1 MGVGDDIAP
10 RFTQKPVLKQED
22 GGKRLV
28 FQCTLEAS
36 PKPSIQWFQGT
47 TPVPESDRI
56 RMRVESA
63 GGSKYNIMMDIIG
76 VTQADAGAYKVV
88 AKNKLGEVSA
98 SINLN
103 FGAKQGQKQQDG
115 IAPNFIQKP
124 VTKQAD
130 NGRKLL
136 FECQLTADP
145 APEITWF
152 RDDTLI
158 KAGDRIKITTSP
170 QDQKKYFIVLE
181 IDGVNAK
188 DAGNYRVTAKNALGE
203 SNATIRLNFD
213 SEEKK
218 AQGQKPIFTQ
228 KPVIKQAGDKIVFEC
243 KLSADPKPTIVW
255 YQGTKIIKDGGRHKT
270 TVSANKND
278 YTVCLEI
285 ANPAKEDGGEYK
297 AVAKNTLGESTA
309 TITLNFEVTKTKSI
323 CVMMEGKKAAAPE
336 GKAPHFLQKPSI
348 KQEKAMLVMTCNLE
362 AKPIP
367 KIRWFRET
375 QEISDGGRYSVTLT
389 PVTGVSDSYTAML
402 QIKDPQT
409 EDGGSYK
416 CTAANDLG
424 ESNANITLNFQGGA
438 KPKPAGTA
446 PTFTDKPVVNQEN
459 KNLSIECNCTANP
472 KPIVTWFKDGRII
485 TQNFRYKMRTT
496 NKGDEHQLFL
506 DVMSFTAKDSGQ
518 YKVTAKNDH
527 GEGNATVT
535 VNLEGLKK
543 RPKEAPPM
551 MKGPPSIKLEDG
563 GKRLVMEIKV
573 ASASKPTA
581 MWYFGNKPIKSGGR
595 YFLDMA
601 HENDCYFSVM
611 EITNPSDLDSG
622 DYKCV
627 LKNPGGEATATA
639 KVNFK
644 ALQPKTQVEGPK
656 FSQKLS
662 PKNVIDGDAVD
673 LIAKVTGTEPIT
685 VTWIKD
691 NKPLA
696 ASDVY
701 KISYDK
707 GTCRLYF
714 PEVYPE
720 DAGNY
725 QVEVKN
731 TAGSAMC
738 MASLSVKDNP
748 QQDQKDKKDKK
759 EEDPKAKQPEAKPA
773 PQIKEPEQQESKVQ
787 PPAIIE
793 PGDNKAKKAEE
804 IDGGPNTDDG
814 YEADDDRPNI
824 PLIMMEDYEQT
835 SAAKQDDGYEP
846 EGPKK
851 IQKPIKVDGP
861 THTFANK
868 LENQVI
874 VEGDPIQV
882 DLEINVQDGAASP
895 VVRFM
900 KGKREMKNDSR
911 TNIVQ
916 GKASAKFVMQKS
928 RFADEAKYTA
938 QLMQDGVKVDEI
950 TWSVFVKDPKDS
962 SLDFRNLLKHR
973 QKKKKDSSEEDPD
986 WGNLKPDGNFDKKRR
1001 PSQIEMM
1008 KANLKKIEKTGSDSE
1023 DEKPG
1028 SQTSSRRGSLL
1039 IDKVERT
1046 AFESVSMAQKRASVE
1061 SLTIEQATSTM
1072 KMTKRASVE
1081 TVEVEQS
1088 KLKIGKGK
1096 IPAAEAEEETV
1107 TLKKVPKQEATS
1119 KKTSVGA
1126 EEDSGPSGP
1135 FLKPKRSLIPGDA
1148 ESQTGPFVKLKK
1160 SSISKLELEEKTS
1173 GDKGQKT
1180 DKKKKES
1187 TTEQA
1192 QQMFG
1197 VTLKGRKGKDQDEGI
1212 VDFGVHL
1219 KSFGK
1224 HKEPDKFLEDLE
1236 DIKTMEGEKMVHFT
1250 CGFCKPNAMV
1260 KWFKNK
1266 LEIFNGHKYHFENE
1280 DQEYILDIQNVKL
1293 EDAGKY
1299 TLECNGIK
1307 SSAWL
1312 YVEAKEPEY
1321 DFTQKLPAKYE
1332 ITRMKDG
1339 VLECFVSDPRAKVK
1353 WFKNGEPIEYTPGKL
1368 EIQRRENRCMLKI
1381 INANSDDEADYTC
1394 TCGDAST
1401 FCKLAVTE
1409 PEWDFMKKLDDIEA
1423 MERDKCYFECD
1434 VSDPEAEV
1442 KWYKGKSDKEL
1453 PSGGKY
1459 EIIKDGMKRRLVIKN
1474 CSMKDGGKYTCKV
1487 LTKETTGE
1495 LFIEPD
1501 IKFFKKLEDKKEK
1514 EKGTLILECK
1524 ASNPHNQ
1531 PVQWLLNGKP
1541 VDKDDSRVEITKK
1554 GEQNKMVIKNLKQE
1568 DSGQYTCQV
1577 GERPCR
1583 CNVTVDELPKPPKVD
1598 PAFIPEEIV
1607 VKRGETIAMAIP
1619 FVGTPK
1625 PFASWKKDG
1634 TGLSEAD
1641 TDIETA
1647 DKVAKLNIPN
1657 AQRTDTG
1664 GYELTL
1670 TNEVGTEVIPIN
1682 VRVLDVPGRPQGP
1695 LDVVDVY
1702 CDRCALLWDHPKEDG
1717 GCPIKHY
1724 IVEMKDADKDAWEQV
1739 CTTEDLEIDV
1749 SDLKPGHRYQFRV
1762 KAVNEQGVSEP
1773 LTADGEI
1780 IAKDPWDPSDPPGEP
1795 SILDYDKDY
1804 VELAWA
1810 PPKNDGGAPIEKYVI
1825 EKREKGKDKWDKG
1838 VEVPGSDCQG
1848 TVEGLVEG
1856 KDYEF
1861 RIMAKNKGGLSEPS
1875 VVSPPVTTK
1884 ARRVKPRIMDKDK
1897 LMQVRVKA
1905 PKEFAIALE
1914 YVGEPVP
1921 EVKWTRKLLADLK
1934 KKDDK
1939 TETVESGGDVVV
1951 NNSVPKKSNIT
1962 YKQTVRKDTGM
1973 YTCTVGNK
1981 HGSDSVTVEVV
1992 VLSPPTRPEGPL
2004 AVKDVTKDSVTLE
2017 WKAPKDNG
2025 GNDVKGYKV
2034 EKYDTKKGR
2043 WEPVKDLVKGTSLTV
2058 PKLQE
2063 GHDYKFRV
2071 VAVSDN
2077 GESEPLETEE
2087 PVTAKNPF
2095 DEPFPPGQPQVA
2107 DQNRDHITIKWE
2119 PPESDGGNPIQGYN
2133 VERKE
2138 PKSNRWVKVNR
2149 DPVKDLEFEDA
2160 KVVDGKEYEYRV
2172 MAVNE
2177 AGTSE
2182 PSVASKPICA
2192 KPTKEAPKVNLDAL
2206 YGAKEIRVR
2215 AGEPLNIK
2223 LGISGAPTPTVT
2235 WQKDGRPLT
2244 PRAGTSNN
2252 EDSAKLNVPKAER
2265 GDTGKYTVTV
2275 SNESGT
2281 HSADI
2286 PVVVL
2291 DAPGAPE
2298 GPLDV
2303 SDVFAESCLLS
2314 WKKPEDNGGAD
2325 VTDYIVEKCE
2335 EGSTTWEKVPGIVK
2349 GTSHPIKGL
2358 KEGKKYKFRVKAE
2371 NMYGVSEPLETTKP
2385 TLAKNPYDT
2394 PDAPRDVQ
2402 IPKYDRRSADLTWK
2416 APDNDGG
2423 NPIKG
2428 YMVEKKPRGGEWIQV
2443 NNFPVKDTSYSVMN
2457 LQEGQELEFRV
2468 MAINDGGLGK
2478 PSKATPSHLVRDQVF
2493 AAGAPSAP
2501 NVDKITKNSVDLSWK
2516 KPSNDGGGKITGY
2529 IVEKKKAGEDWK
2541 ECAEVAGT
2549 SCTVPNLNEGDEV
2562 QFRVTPVNAFGPGE
2576 ASHPTSV
2583 IKVENQPEKP
2593 SMDMSGVKDVNVKAG
2608 QTITIKIPFTGFPKP
2623 TAAWVNGDTDI
2634 EDDSRTDLKVKD
2646 DHVLLTTTNAKRSDA
2661 GRYKV
2666 TLKNASGTESASL
2679 GVKVLDKPAA
2689 PTGPLT
2695 ASNIN
2700 GDELTLKWNPPKDDG
2715 GEPINN
2721 YVVEKRVDGTDRWMK
2736 VSSFLTTPRCV
2747 VRNLDPGTKYEF
2759 RVMAENN
2766 MGVSD
2771 ALVTDEA
2778 ILAKLPFDTP
2788 SAPGTPKCTGTTEDS
2803 ISLSWTPPRRDG
2815 GNPIRGYVVEK
2826 REKGD
2831 DKWTKATYGE
2841 VLDNECTCK
2850 GLQDGK
2856 EYEFRVAAVNEAG
2869 PGDFAMTS
2877 DAIMARAPP
2886 VAPKISPDYVPRDVI
2901 AKAGEEF
2908 KIVIPYIGNPTPKTT
2923 WSLSG
2928 ASVLEDSR
2936 IKFIN
2941 DPLEVKLVNK
2951 SAKKSDAGKYNIML
2965 QNEKGFDSL
2974 YVNVIVVDSPGKPE
2988 GPLEV
2993 NDITPDSCKL
3003 TWYPPRDD
3011 GGSPITNYRIE
3022 KMDKKY
3028 GNWDSVTKYARGTS
3042 FEVMDLVEG
3051 HEYCFR
3057 VMAENEHGVSEP
3069 LETAT
3074 SVIAQHPY
3082 TAPDSPGKPT
3092 VEDVDEDSVTLS
3104 WTKPKSDGGKK
3115 ILGYVVEYL
3124 DPYSGRWKAANDLPC
3139 SDTNFTV
3146 PGLKRDKEY
3155 EFRVRAKNVAGL
3167 GEPSAVI
3174 GPVIPKPKYG
3184 KSGAPGTPV
3193 PSAIGRTYIDL
3204 KWEPPKN
3211 DGGSKVTGYVIEKKP
3226 KNSDTWTKAN
3236 NFNVR
3241 EPYFTINDLPEGE
3254 EFEFRVA
3261 AITAAGVGEYSLN
3274 TAPIKIKE
3282 PIVGSA
3288 AEFTKKL
3295 YNEKAPLG
3303 GEVTFSVQTH
3313 GKPLPEVSWYK
3324 NGVPIGNTSRTKLT
3338 QNDDNF
3344 LFTLSDVG
3352 ESDAGEIRCEISNN
3366 LGRESCS
3373 CQLAVMSPPRMEK
3386 SLPDKQVEL
3395 GDQFKIKVPFSG
3407 TGPFEVSV
3415 LKDGRELKEGG
3426 RVKITEFDDYVVLV
3440 LKESVEDDTGGY
3452 QVKVSNPSGAAST
3465 SFKLGVVSPPGSP
3478 SGPLAVSEITK
3489 STCSLSWKPPRE
3501 LGGGKLSHYVV
3512 ERQEIGKPY
3521 WVTVSSRCKDTK
3533 QDVQGLVENHQYLFR
3548 VSAVNEF
3555 GQSEPLKAE
3564 NPIVAKMPFDAPGS
3578 PGVPEVTQVGGDF
3591 ASLTWAKPHSD
3602 GGGRILGYWI
3612 DKKEHRTDNWSRVNN
3627 QICTPN
3633 IFNVSNLIE
3642 DKQYEFRVYAENEAG
3657 MSKPS
3662 MASTS
3667 VKIKDP
3673 DAAIL
3678 PEFVTGLR
3686 KSQCVA
3692 GKTARFEVEITGTP
3706 KPDVTWFKGSREL
3719 FDDNK
3724 YEITN
3729 DGNHYSMAIR
3739 DVFGE
3744 DQDEYSVRAVNKG
3757 GSRSSRADL
3766 EIRSPP
3772 KVNVPARF
3780 KDVSTFEKG
3789 EPVVL
3794 KIPFTGNPKPSVRWV
3809 RDGQDVRGKDYS
3821 EEVGERHAVLTIN
3834 HATKEHDGPFRI
3846 VLENDLGTDEAVIK
3860 IQINDR
3866 PDPPRFPVAENIRE
3880 DSVVLSWKPPMND
3893 GGSFITGYVIEKCE
3907 PPSQHWVRI
3916 ASTRMAFHNVTSL
3929 QSNKEYQF
3937 RVAAENL
3944 YGLSEPCEP
3953 TATIKTDDAESKKK
3967 KHMEDEFGRKIRGKG
3982 PKISDYDK
3990 FYEDLWKK
3998 YVPQPVTVKQ
4008 DNIYDYYD
4016 ILEELGSGAFGVV
4029 HRCVEKKTGRVFVA
4043 KFINTPYPLDKATVR
4058 NEINVMN
4065 QTHHPKLLTLHDAF
4079 EDKYEM
4085 ILVLEFLAG
4094 GELFDRIA
4102 ADDYKMNEAEV
4113 INYIRQVCDGLRH
4126 MHENSIVHLDI
4137 KPENVMCETKKST
4150 GVKIIDFGLA
4160 TKLNPDEKVK
4170 VTTATAEFAA
4180 PEIVDREHVGFYT
4193 DMWAVGVLAYVL
4205 LSGLSPFAGEDDLE
4219 TLQNVSMCD
4228 WEFAEEAFSSISPE
4242 AKDFIRK
4249 LLVKQPTRRMT
4260 VHECLDHAWLKGD
4273 LSDRQ
4278 TRIPSSRYDKIRA
4291 RIAQRYADW
4300 PAPMPAIGRI
4310 ANYSSLRKHR
4320 PKEYN
4325 IYDAYF
4331 DRKEAIPKFIRRP
4344 RNVVVGENQSAR
4356 IDCKVIAASP
4366 PIITWH
4372 FNDNQL
4378 TQSIKYMQKYMG
4390 KEYQLKV
4397 SRCKA
4402 EDKGEYIVIAQNSFG
4417 RREEKATI
4425 SVESLTPLTPMTPS
4439 RSTTP
4444 MRRMSRAMSEPP
4456 EPPKDEPPKF
4466 SFDLRPRLIQSGSDF
4481 KLICCVQA
4489 QPAPKVTWY
4498 KNGVALVKDRH
4509 YSIFYS
4515 TGVASLEV
4523 LSARVDDSGRYTCE
4537 AINELGKVE
4546 TSSKITV
4553 EDRACH
4559 EDITKGSALTS
4570 STSRMVRRTTGGHGT
4585 DESSS
4590 YRSET
4595 SSSTTTSNSRS
4606 SRRVIEEVSEDSSSY
4621 SSKRSERMKSKEE
4634 TPSFEKNLEAK
4645 TLNEGDRLKFSCSIK
4660 GKPEPE
4666 VEWFLNGKKLISDS
4680 LVSIKNIAGICT
4692 LTIASVTEDDEGT
4705 YLCKVTNRAGEAS
4718 SKATL
4723 KVNAK
4728 TKKENCVIVDP
4739 PRFLSHPLGLCLVDG
4754 DATTLEC
4761 RLSGSPDVT
4770 WYRGKE
4776 KIVDSED
4783 FRYERAGDVYK
4794 LVIVEVFPEDSD
4806 IYRIEARNSA
4816 GTASSSFSIRVDVP
4830 EETPVGPVFQSF
4842 PHSQSV
4848 DEGKSVQFS
4857 CPIKD
4862 AETVLWSKDGRTLD
4876 DTGRFK
4882 ISQSGSSFS
4891 FEIPAA
4897 LVTDSGV
4904 YCVEAKSG
4912 KGTCKGVFTLTV
4924 A

>member
-103 FGAKQGQKQQDG
+103 FGATPGQKQQDG

-145 APEITWF
+145 TPEITWF

-158 KAGDRIKITTSP
+158 KAGGRIKITTTP

-213 SEEKK
+213 SDEKK
-218 AQGQKPIFTQ
+218 AQGQKPMFTQ

-243 KLSADPKPTIVW
+243 KLTADPKPTIVW
-255 YQGTKIIKDGGRHKT
+255 YQGTKVLKDGGRHKT
-270 TVSANKND
+270 TVNAIKND

-297 AVAKNTLGESTA
+297 AVAKNNLGESTA

-323 CVMMEGKKAAAPE
+323 SVMMGGKKAAAPE

-348 KQEKAMLVMTCNLE
+348 KQEKTMLVMTCNLE
-362 AKPIP
+362 AKPTP

-375 QEISDGGRYSVTLT
+375 QEISDGGRYSITLT
-389 PVTGVSDSYTAML
+389 PTAGAQDSYTAKL

-438 KPKPAGTA
+438 KPKPAGTP
-446 PTFTDKPVVNQEN
+446 PTFSDKPVVNQEN
-459 KNLSIECNCTANP
+459 KNLVIECKCTANP
-472 KPIVTWFKDGRII
+472 KPVVTWFKDNRII
-485 TQNFRYKMRTT
+485 TPNFRYKMRAE

-535 VNLEGLKK
+535 VNLEGT
-543 RPKEAPPM
+543 KEAPPM
-551 MKGPPSIKLEDG
+551 LKGPPSIKLEDG
-563 GKRLVMEIKV
+563 GKRLVMELKV

-601 HENDCYFSVM
+601 HEDDCYFAVM
-611 EITNPSDLDSG
+611 EITTPSDLDSG

-639 KVNFK
+639 KVNFR
-644 ALQPKTQVEGPK
+644 ALQPKTQGEGPK

-662 PKNVIDGDAVD
+662 PKTALDGDAVD
-673 LIAKVTGTEPIT
+673 LIAKVTGTEPMT
-685 VTWIKD
+685 VTWFKD
-691 NKPLA
+691 QKPIS
-696 ASDVY
+696 ASDVH

-714 PEVYPE
+714 PEIYPE

-731 TAGSAMC
+731 AAGSAMC

-748 QQDQKDKKDKK
+748 QQDQKGKKDKDK
-759 EEDPKAKQPEAKPA
+759 KQEDPKAKQPEAKPS
-773 PQIKEPEQQESKVQ
+773 PQIKEPEPESK

-793 PGDNKAKKAEE
+793 PADNKAKKSEE
-804 IDGGPNTDDG
+804 NDDGPNNEDG

-824 PLIMMEDYEQT
+824 PVIMMEDYEQT
-835 SAAKQDDGYEP
+835 SAPPKDDGYEQ

-851 IQKPIKVDGP
+851 VPKPGKVEGP

-868 LENQVI
+868 VENQVI
-874 VEGDPIQV
+874 VEGDPIKV
-882 DLEINVQDGAASP
+882 DVQINVQDGAASP

-900 KGKREMKNDSR
+900 KGKRELKNDSR

-916 GKASAKFVMQKS
+916 DKASAKLVMQKS

-938 QLMQDGVKVDEI
+938 QLMQDGVTVDEM

-973 QKKKKDSSEEDPD
+973 QSKKKDSTEEDPD
-986 WGNLKPDGNFDKKRR
+986 WGNLKPVDKKRR

-1023 DEKPG
+1023 DEKKD
-1028 SQTSSRRGSLL
+1028 SSRRQSMDNLDIPL
-1039 IDKVERT
+1039 PVMKPSVDKLEAMEQQRRT
-1046 AFESVSMAQKRASVE
+1046 SMQQRRASLV
-1061 SLTIEQATSTM
+1061 
-1072 KMTKRASVE
+1072 
-1081 TVEVEQS
+1081 
-1088 KLKIGKGK
+1088 
-1096 IPAAEAEEETV
+1096 
-1107 TLKKVPKQEATS
+1107 
-1119 KKTSVGA
+1119 
-1126 EEDSGPSGP
+1126 D
-1135 FLKPKRSLIPGDA
+1135 LIPDW
-1148 ESQTGPFVKLKK
+1148 P
-1160 SSISKLELEEKTS
+1160 
-1173 GDKGQKT
+1173 
-1180 DKKKKES
+1180 
-1187 TTEQA
+1187 
-1192 QQMFG
+1192 
-1197 VTLKGRKGKDQDEGI
+1197 TLQHREAKRE
-1212 VDFGVHL
+1212 
-1219 KSFGK
+1219 
-1224 HKEPDKFLEDLE
+1224 EPDKFLEELE
-1236 DIKTMEGEKMVHFT
+1236 DIKTIEGEKSVHFS
-1250 CGFCKPNAMV
+1250 CGFCKPNAQV

-1280 DQEYILDIQNVKL
+1280 GQEYILDIQSVKL

-1307 SSAWL
+1307 TSAWL

-1321 DFTQKLPAKYE
+1321 DFTQKLPPKYE

-1339 VLECFVSDPRAKVK
+1339 ILECFVSDPRAKVK
-1353 WFKNGEPIEYTPGKL
+1353 WFKNGQPIEYTPGKM

-1381 INANSDDEADYTC
+1381 INANSDDEAEYTC
-1394 TCGDAST
+1394 TCGSAST
-1401 FCKLAVTE
+1401 SCKLAVTE
-1409 PEWDFMKKLDDIEA
+1409 PEWEFMKKLDDIEA
-1423 MERDKCYFECD
+1423 MEREKCYFECD

-1487 LTKETTGE
+1487 LNKETTGE

-1514 EKGTLILECK
+1514 EKGTLVLECK

-1541 VDKDDSRVEITKK
+1541 IDKDDPRVEITKK

-1583 CNVTVDELPKPPKVD
+1583 CNVTVEELPKPPKVD

-1607 VKRGETIAMAIP
+1607 VKKGETIAMAIP
-1619 FVGTPK
+1619 FIGTPK

-1641 TDIETA
+1641 TDIETD

-1657 AQRTDTG
+1657 AQRGDTG
-1664 GYELTL
+1664 EYELTL

-1702 CDRCALLWDHPKEDG
+1702 SDRCALLWDHPKEDG

-1724 IVEMKDADKDAWEQV
+1724 IVEMKDAEKDSWEEV

-1749 SDLKPGHRYQFRV
+1749 ADLKPGHRYQFRV

-1795 SILDYDKDY
+1795 SIVDYDKDY
-1804 VELAWA
+1804 AELAWA

-1825 EKREKGKDKWDKG
+1825 EKKERGKDNWEKG
-1838 VEVPGSDCQG
+1838 VEIPGSECQG

-1856 KDYEF
+1856 KEYEF
-1861 RIMAKNKGGLSEPS
+1861 RVMAKNKAGLSKPS

-1884 ARRVKPRIMDKDK
+1884 ARRVKPRIVNKDK
-1897 LMQVRVKA
+1897 LSTVRVKA
-1905 PKEFAIALE
+1905 PKDFDMTVD
-1914 YVGEPVP
+1914 YVGEPAPNVT
-1921 EVKWTRKLLADLK
+1921 WTRQLL
-1934 KKDDK
+1934 DDK
-1939 TETVESGGDVVV
+1939 VETVEAGGDVVV
-1951 NNSVPKKSNIT
+1951 NNDTPKKSTIN
-1962 YKQTVRKDTGM
+1962 YKKTVRKDTGM
-1973 YTCTVGNK
+1973 YTCTVANK

-1992 VLSPPTRPEGPL
+1992 VLAPPSRPEGPL
-2004 AVKDVTKDSVTLE
+2004 VVKDVTKDSATLE

-2034 EKYDTKKGR
+2034 EKYDAKKGR
-2043 WEPVKDLVKGTSLTV
+2043 WEPVKDLVKGTSITV

-2071 VAVSDN
+2071 MAVSDN

-2119 PPESDGGNPIQGYN
+2119 PPESDGGNPIKGYN

-2149 DPVKDLEFEDA
+2149 DLINDLEFEDS

-2177 AGTSE
+2177 AGSSE

-2206 YGAKEIRVR
+2206 FGAKEIRVR

-2223 LGISGAPTPTVT
+2223 MGISGAPTPTVT
-2235 WQKDGRPLT
+2235 WQKDGRPLS
-2244 PRAGTSNN
+2244 PRAATSNT
-2252 EDSAKLNVPKAER
+2252 EDAAKLNVPKAER

-2303 SDVFAESCLLS
+2303 SDVFADSCVLS
-2314 WKKPEDNGGAD
+2314 WKKPEDNGGAE

-2349 GTSHPIKGL
+2349 GTSHPVKGL

-2371 NMYGVSEPLETTKP
+2371 NMYGVGEPLETTKP
-2385 TLAKNPYDT
+2385 VLAKNPYDT
-2394 PDAPRDVQ
+2394 PDAPKDVQ

-2416 APDNDGG
+2416 APENDGG

-2428 YMVEKKPRGGEWIQV
+2428 YIVEKKPKGGEWIQV
-2443 NNFPVKDTSYSVMN
+2443 NNFPVKDTQFSVMN
-2457 LQEGQELEFRV
+2457 LQEGQEVEFRV
-2468 MAINDGGLGK
+2468 MAVNDGGAGK
-2478 PSKATPSHLVRDQVF
+2478 PSKATPPHLVRDQVF
-2493 AAGAPSAP
+2493 AAGAPNAP

-2516 KPSNDGGGKITGY
+2516 KPSNDGGGRITGY
-2529 IVEKKKAGEDWK
+2529 IVEKKKPGEDWK

-2549 SCTVPNLNEGDEV
+2549 SCSIPNLTEGDEL
-2562 QFRVTPVNAFGPGE
+2562 QFRVIPVNAFGPGE
-2576 ASHPTSV
+2576 ASKPTSV
-2583 IKVENQPEKP
+2583 VKVENQPEKP
-2593 SMDMSGVKDVNVKAG
+2593 AFDMSGVKDVCVKAG
-2608 QTITIKIPFTGFPKP
+2608 QTITIKIPYTGFPKP
-2623 TAAWVNGDTDI
+2623 TASWVNGDTDI
-2634 EDDSRTDLKVKD
+2634 EEDSRTDLKVKD
-2646 DHVLLTTTNAKRSDA
+2646 DHVLLTTTNAKRSDT

-2666 TLKNASGTESASL
+2666 TLKNPSGSESASV

-2689 PTGPLT
+2689 PSGPLT

-2715 GEPINN
+2715 GEPVNN
-2721 YVVEKRVDGTDRWMK
+2721 YIVEKRVDGTDKWMK

-2766 MGVSD
+2766 NGVSD

-2803 ISLSWTPPRRDG
+2803 ISLTWTPPRRDG

-2841 VLDNECTCK
+2841 VPDNECICK

-2856 EYEFRVAAVNEAG
+2856 EYEFRVAAVNDAG

-2886 VAPKISPDYVPRDVI
+2886 VAPKVSPDYIPRDVI

-2908 KIVIPYIGNPTPKTT
+2908 KIVIPYTGNPIPKTT

-2928 ASVLEDSR
+2928 VSVLEDSR
-2936 IKFIN
+2936 IKFTN
-2941 DPLEVKLVNK
+2941 DPTEVKLVNK

-2974 YVNVIVVDSPGKPE
+2974 YVNVIVVDAPGKPE

-2993 NDITPDSCKL
+2993 NDITPDSCRL

-3011 GGSPITNYRIE
+3011 GGSPITNYRVE

-3028 GNWDSVTKYARGTS
+3028 GNWESVSKYARGTS

-3069 LETAT
+3069 IETAT
-3074 SVIAQHPY
+3074 SVVAQHPY

-3115 ILGYVVEYL
+3115 IQGYIVEYL

-3139 SDTNFTV
+3139 SDTTFTV
-3146 PGLKRDKEY
+3146 PNLKKDKEY

-3174 GPVIPKPKYG
+3174 GPVVPKPKYG
-3184 KSGAPGTPV
+3184 KSGPPGMPV
-3193 PSAIGRTYIDL
+3193 ASAVGRTYIDL
-3204 KWEPPKN
+3204 KWDPPTN

-3241 EPYFTINDLPEGE
+3241 EPYFTINELPEGD

-3261 AITAAGVGEYSLN
+3261 AITAAGVGEYSMN

-3282 PIVGSA
+3282 PVVGSP

-3303 GEVTFSVQTH
+3303 GEVTFSIQTH
-3313 GKPLPEVSWYK
+3313 GKPLPEVNWYK

-3338 QNDDNF
+3338 QNDDIFN
-3344 LFTLSDVG
+3344 FTLSDVG

-3366 LGRESCS
+3366 LGREACT

-3395 GDQFKIKVPFSG
+3395 GDQFKIKIPYSG
-3407 TGPFEVSV
+3407 TGPFEINV
-3415 LKDGRELKEGG
+3415 LKDGCELKEDG
-3426 RVKITEFDDYVVLV
+3426 RVKVTEFDDYVVLV
-3440 LKESVEDDTGGY
+3440 LKESEEGDTGGY

-3465 SFKLGVVSPPGSP
+3465 SFKLGVVSAPGSP
-3478 SGPLAVSEITK
+3478 TGPLAVSDITK
-3489 STCSLSWKPPRE
+3489 NTCSLSWKPPRE

-3521 WVTVSSRCKDTK
+3521 WVTVSSRCKDTN
-3533 QDVQGLVENHQYLFR
+3533 QDVQGLFENNQYLFR

-3564 NPIVAKMPFDAPGS
+3564 NPIIAKMQFDAPGT

-3591 ASLTWAKPHSD
+3591 ASLSWEKPSSD
-3602 GGGRILGYWI
+3602 GGGRILGYWV
-3612 DKKEHRTDNWSRVNN
+3612 DKKEHRTDNWTRVNS
-3627 QICTPN
+3627 QICPTN
-3633 IFNVSNLIE
+3633 MFNVSNLIE
-3642 DKQYEFRVYAENEAG
+3642 DKQYEFRVFAENEAG
-3657 MSKPS
+3657 LSKPS
-3662 MASTS
+3662 MASTT

-3673 DAAIL
+3673 DAAVL
-3678 PEFVTGLR
+3678 PEFVHPLR

-3692 GKTARFEVEITGTP
+3692 GKTARFEVEVTGTP
-3706 KPDVTWFKGSREL
+3706 KPEVSWFKGSREL
-3719 FDDNK
+3719 YESDK

-3729 DGNHYSMAIR
+3729 DGNFYTLAIK

-3780 KDVSTFEKG
+3780 RDVSTFEKG

-3809 RDGQDVRGKDYS
+3809 RDGQDVRGKDYVQ
-3821 EEVGERHAVLTIN
+3821 EVGERHALLTIN
-3834 HATKEHDGPFRI
+3834 HASKEHDGPFRL
-3846 VLENDLGTDEAVIK
+3846 VLENDLGSDEAVIK
-3860 IQINDR
+3860 IQVNDR
-3866 PDPPRFPVAENIRE
+3866 PDPPRFPVVENIRE

-3907 PPSQHWVRI
+3907 PPAQHWVRI
-3916 ASTRMAFHNVTSL
+3916 ASTRMAFHNVSNL

-3953 TATIKTDDAESKKK
+3953 TATIKTDDVESKKK
-3967 KHMEDEFGRKIRGKG
+3967 KQMEDEFGRKIRGKG
-3982 PKISDYDK
+3982 PKIADYDR

-4058 NEINVMN
+4058 NEINIMN

-4160 TKLNPDEKVK
+4160 TKLDPDEKVK

-4228 WEFAEEAFSSISPE
+4228 WEFAEDAFASISPE

-4249 LLVKQPTRRMT
+4249 LLIKQPQRRMT

-4325 IYDAYF
+4325 IFDAYF

-4356 IDCKVIAASP
+4356 FDCKVIAASP

-4372 FNDNQL
+4372 FNDLQL
-4378 TQSIKYMQKYMG
+4378 TQSVKYMQKYLG
-4390 KEYQLKV
+4390 NEYQLKV
-4397 SRCKA
+4397 SRCKG
-4402 EDKGEYIVIAQNSFG
+4402 EDKGEYTVIAQNSFG
-4417 RREEKATI
+4417 RREEKATL
-4425 SVESLTPLTPMTPS
+4425 SVEALPQIAPLTPS

-4466 SFDLRPRLIQSGSDF
+4466 SFDLRPRLIQSGGDF

-4489 QPAPKVTWY
+4489 QPQPKVTWY

-4523 LSARVDDSGRYTCE
+4523 LSARVDDTGRYTCE

-4546 TSSKITV
+4546 TSSKVTV
-4553 EDRACH
+4553 EDRAHH
-4559 EDITKGSALTS
+4559 EDTAKGSTLTS
-4570 STSRMVRRTTGGHGT
+4570 STSRMVRRTAGSH
-4585 DESSS
+4585 DDSSSSYSYNESSS
-4590 YRSET
+4590 
-4595 SSSTTTSNSRS
+4595 STVTSNTRS
-4606 SRRVIEEVSEDSSSY
+4606 SRRIIEEVSEDSSSY
-4621 SSKRSERMKSKEE
+4621 SSKRSERMKAREE
-4634 TPSFEKNLEAK
+4634 APSFEENLEAQI
-4645 TLNEGDRLKFSCSIK
+4645 LNEGDRLKFSCTVK

-4666 VEWFLNGKKLISDS
+4666 VEWFLDGEKLKSDS
-4680 LVSIKNIAGICT
+4680 LVSIKNLGGICT
-4692 LTIASVTEDDEGT
+4692 LTIASVSVDDEGT
-4705 YLCKVTNRAGEAS
+4705 YLCKVTNTAGTAS

-4723 KVNAK
+4723 QVKAS
-4728 TKKENCVIVDP
+4728 KKEEPSVEP

-4761 RLSGSPDVT
+4761 RITGNPEVT

-4776 KIVDSED
+4776 KIVNSED
-4783 FRYERAGDVYK
+4783 FRYENVGDVYK
-4794 LVIVEVFPEDSD
+4794 LAIVEVFPEDSD
-4806 IYRIEARNSA
+4806 IYRIEAKNSA
-4816 GTASSSFSIRVDVP
+4816 GTSSSSFSVRVDVP
-4830 EETPVGPVFQSF
+4830 EEPAVGPVFQSF

-4857 CPIKD
+4857 CPIED
-4862 AETVLWSKDGRTLD
+4862 AETVLWSKDGRILD

-4882 ISQSGSSFS
+4882 ISQSETKYN

-4904 YCVEAKSG
+4904 YCVEAKSAKG
-4912 KGTCKGVFTLTV
+4912 STKGTFTLSV
-4924 A
+4924 AVSSSPCADIDVLQLIKKAMQ

>member
-103 FGAKQGQKQQDG
+103 FGATPGQKQQDG

-145 APEITWF
+145 TPEITWF

-158 KAGDRIKITTSP
+158 KAGGRIKITTTP

-213 SEEKK
+213 SDEKK
-218 AQGQKPIFTQ
+218 AQGQKPMFTQ

-243 KLSADPKPTIVW
+243 KLTADPKPTIVW
-255 YQGTKIIKDGGRHKT
+255 YQGTKVLKDGGRHKT
-270 TVSANKND
+270 TVNAIKND

-297 AVAKNTLGESTA
+297 AVAKNNLGESTA

-323 CVMMEGKKAAAPE
+323 SVMMGGKKAAAPE

-348 KQEKAMLVMTCNLE
+348 KQEKTMLVMTCNLE
-362 AKPIP
+362 AKPTP

-375 QEISDGGRYSVTLT
+375 QEISDGGRYSITLT
-389 PVTGVSDSYTAML
+389 PTAGAQDSYTAKL

-438 KPKPAGTA
+438 KPKPAGTP
-446 PTFTDKPVVNQEN
+446 PTFSDKPVVNQEN
-459 KNLSIECNCTANP
+459 KNLVIECKCTANP
-472 KPIVTWFKDGRII
+472 KPVVTWFKDNRII
-485 TQNFRYKMRTT
+485 TPNFRYKMRAE

-535 VNLEGLKK
+535 VNLEGT
-543 RPKEAPPM
+543 KEAPPM
-551 MKGPPSIKLEDG
+551 LKGPPSIKLEDG
-563 GKRLVMEIKV
+563 GKRLVMELKV

-601 HENDCYFSVM
+601 HEDDCYFAVM
-611 EITNPSDLDSG
+611 EITTPSDLDSG

-639 KVNFK
+639 KVNFR
-644 ALQPKTQVEGPK
+644 ALQPKTQGEGPK

-662 PKNVIDGDAVD
+662 PKTALDGDAVD
-673 LIAKVTGTEPIT
+673 LIAKVTGTEPMT
-685 VTWIKD
+685 VTWFKD
-691 NKPLA
+691 QKPIS
-696 ASDVY
+696 ASDVH

-714 PEVYPE
+714 PEIYPE

-731 TAGSAMC
+731 AAGSAMC

-748 QQDQKDKKDKK
+748 QQDQKGKKDKDK
-759 EEDPKAKQPEAKPA
+759 KQEDPKAKQPEAKPS
-773 PQIKEPEQQESKVQ
+773 PQIKEPEPESK

-793 PGDNKAKKAEE
+793 PADNKAKKSEE
-804 IDGGPNTDDG
+804 NDDGPNNEDG

-824 PLIMMEDYEQT
+824 PVIMMEDYEQT
-835 SAAKQDDGYEP
+835 SAPPKDDGYEQ

-851 IQKPIKVDGP
+851 VPKPGKVEGP

-868 LENQVI
+868 VENQVI
-874 VEGDPIQV
+874 VEGDPIKV
-882 DLEINVQDGAASP
+882 DVQINVQDGAASP

-900 KGKREMKNDSR
+900 KGKRELKNDSR

-916 GKASAKFVMQKS
+916 DKASAKLVMQKS

-938 QLMQDGVKVDEI
+938 QLMQDGVTVDEM

-973 QKKKKDSSEEDPD
+973 QSKKKDSTEEDPD
-986 WGNLKPDGNFDKKRR
+986 WGNLKPVDKKRR

-1023 DEKPG
+1023 DEKKD
-1028 SQTSSRRGSLL
+1028 SSRRQSMDNLDIPL
-1039 IDKVERT
+1039 PVMKPSVDKLEAMEQQRRT
-1046 AFESVSMAQKRASVE
+1046 SMQQRRASLV
-1061 SLTIEQATSTM
+1061 
-1072 KMTKRASVE
+1072 
-1081 TVEVEQS
+1081 
-1088 KLKIGKGK
+1088 
-1096 IPAAEAEEETV
+1096 
-1107 TLKKVPKQEATS
+1107 
-1119 KKTSVGA
+1119 
-1126 EEDSGPSGP
+1126 D
-1135 FLKPKRSLIPGDA
+1135 LIPDW
-1148 ESQTGPFVKLKK
+1148 P
-1160 SSISKLELEEKTS
+1160 
-1173 GDKGQKT
+1173 
-1180 DKKKKES
+1180 
-1187 TTEQA
+1187 
-1192 QQMFG
+1192 
-1197 VTLKGRKGKDQDEGI
+1197 TLQHREAKRE
-1212 VDFGVHL
+1212 
-1219 KSFGK
+1219 
-1224 HKEPDKFLEDLE
+1224 EPDKFLEELE
-1236 DIKTMEGEKMVHFT
+1236 DIKTIEGEKSVHFS
-1250 CGFCKPNAMV
+1250 CGFCKPNAQV

-1280 DQEYILDIQNVKL
+1280 GQEYILDIQSVKL

-1307 SSAWL
+1307 TSAWL

-1321 DFTQKLPAKYE
+1321 DFTQKLPPKYE

-1339 VLECFVSDPRAKVK
+1339 ILECFVSDPRAKVK
-1353 WFKNGEPIEYTPGKL
+1353 WFKNGQPIEYTPGKM

-1381 INANSDDEADYTC
+1381 INANSDDEAEYTC
-1394 TCGDAST
+1394 TCGSAST
-1401 FCKLAVTE
+1401 SCKLAVTE
-1409 PEWDFMKKLDDIEA
+1409 PEWEFMKKLDDIEA
-1423 MERDKCYFECD
+1423 MEREKCYFECD

-1487 LTKETTGE
+1487 LNKETTGE

-1514 EKGTLILECK
+1514 EKGTLVLECK

-1541 VDKDDSRVEITKK
+1541 IDKDDPRVEITKK

-1583 CNVTVDELPKPPKVD
+1583 CNVTVEELPKPPKVD

-1607 VKRGETIAMAIP
+1607 VKKGETIAMAIP
-1619 FVGTPK
+1619 FIGTPK

-1641 TDIETA
+1641 TDIETD

-1657 AQRTDTG
+1657 AQRGDTG
-1664 GYELTL
+1664 EYELTL

-1702 CDRCALLWDHPKEDG
+1702 SDRCALLWDHPKEDG

-1724 IVEMKDADKDAWEQV
+1724 IVEMKDAEKDSWEEV

-1749 SDLKPGHRYQFRV
+1749 ADLKPGHRYQFRV

-1795 SILDYDKDY
+1795 SIVDYDKDY
-1804 VELAWA
+1804 AELAWA

-1825 EKREKGKDKWDKG
+1825 EKKERGKDNWEKG
-1838 VEVPGSDCQG
+1838 VEIPGSECQG

-1856 KDYEF
+1856 KEYEF
-1861 RIMAKNKGGLSEPS
+1861 RVMAKNKAGLSKPS

-1884 ARRVKPRIMDKDK
+1884 ARRVKPRIVNKDK
-1897 LMQVRVKA
+1897 LSTVRVKA
-1905 PKEFAIALE
+1905 PKDFDMTVD
-1914 YVGEPVP
+1914 YVGEPAPNVT
-1921 EVKWTRKLLADLK
+1921 WTRQLLASIK
-1934 KKDDK
+1934 AKDDK
-1939 TETVESGGDVVV
+1939 VETVEAGGDVVV
-1951 NNSVPKKSNIT
+1951 NNDTPKKSTIN
-1962 YKQTVRKDTGM
+1962 YKKTVRKDTGM
-1973 YTCTVGNK
+1973 YTCTVANK

-1992 VLSPPTRPEGPL
+1992 VLAPPSRPEGPL
-2004 AVKDVTKDSVTLE
+2004 VVKDVTKDSATLE

-2034 EKYDTKKGR
+2034 EKYDAKKGR
-2043 WEPVKDLVKGTSLTV
+2043 WEPVKDLVKGTSITV

-2071 VAVSDN
+2071 MAVSDN

-2119 PPESDGGNPIQGYN
+2119 PPESDGGNPIKGYN

-2149 DPVKDLEFEDA
+2149 DLINDLEFEDS

-2177 AGTSE
+2177 AGSSE

-2206 YGAKEIRVR
+2206 FGAKEIRVR

-2223 LGISGAPTPTVT
+2223 MGISGAPTPTVT
-2235 WQKDGRPLT
+2235 WQKDGRPLS
-2244 PRAGTSNN
+2244 PRAATSNT
-2252 EDSAKLNVPKAER
+2252 EDAAKLNVPKAER

-2303 SDVFAESCLLS
+2303 SDVFADSCVLS
-2314 WKKPEDNGGAD
+2314 WKKPEDNGGAE

-2349 GTSHPIKGL
+2349 GTSHPVKGL

-2371 NMYGVSEPLETTKP
+2371 NMYGVGEPLETTKP
-2385 TLAKNPYDT
+2385 VLAKNPYDT
-2394 PDAPRDVQ
+2394 PDAPKDVQ

-2416 APDNDGG
+2416 APENDGG

-2428 YMVEKKPRGGEWIQV
+2428 YIVEKKPKGGEWIQV
-2443 NNFPVKDTSYSVMN
+2443 NNFPVKDTQFSVMN
-2457 LQEGQELEFRV
+2457 LQEGQEVEFRV
-2468 MAINDGGLGK
+2468 MAVNDGGAGK
-2478 PSKATPSHLVRDQVF
+2478 PSKATPPHLVRDQVF
-2493 AAGAPSAP
+2493 AAGAPNAP

-2516 KPSNDGGGKITGY
+2516 KPSNDGGGRITGY
-2529 IVEKKKAGEDWK
+2529 IVEKKKPGEDWK

-2549 SCTVPNLNEGDEV
+2549 SCSIPNLTEGDEL
-2562 QFRVTPVNAFGPGE
+2562 QFRVIPVNAFGPGE
-2576 ASHPTSV
+2576 ASKPTSV
-2583 IKVENQPEKP
+2583 VKVENQPEKP
-2593 SMDMSGVKDVNVKAG
+2593 AFDMSGVKDVCVKAG
-2608 QTITIKIPFTGFPKP
+2608 QTITIKIPYTGFPKP
-2623 TAAWVNGDTDI
+2623 TASWVNGDTDI
-2634 EDDSRTDLKVKD
+2634 EEDSRTDLKVKD
-2646 DHVLLTTTNAKRSDA
+2646 DHVLLTTTNAKRSDT

-2666 TLKNASGTESASL
+2666 TLKNPSGSESASV

-2689 PTGPLT
+2689 PSGPLT

-2715 GEPINN
+2715 GEPVNN
-2721 YVVEKRVDGTDRWMK
+2721 YIVEKRVDGTDKWMK

-2766 MGVSD
+2766 NGVSD

-2803 ISLSWTPPRRDG
+2803 ISLTWTPPRRDG

-2841 VLDNECTCK
+2841 VPDNECICK

-2856 EYEFRVAAVNEAG
+2856 EYEFRVAAVNDAG

-2886 VAPKISPDYVPRDVI
+2886 VAPKVSPDYIPRDVI

-2908 KIVIPYIGNPTPKTT
+2908 KIVIPYTGNPIPKTT

-2928 ASVLEDSR
+2928 VSVLEDSR
-2936 IKFIN
+2936 IKFTN
-2941 DPLEVKLVNK
+2941 DPTEVKLVNK

-2974 YVNVIVVDSPGKPE
+2974 YVNVIVVDAPGKPE

-2993 NDITPDSCKL
+2993 NDITPDSCRL

-3011 GGSPITNYRIE
+3011 GGSPITNYRVE

-3028 GNWDSVTKYARGTS
+3028 GNWESVSKYARGTS

-3069 LETAT
+3069 IETAT
-3074 SVIAQHPY
+3074 SVVAQHPY

-3115 ILGYVVEYL
+3115 IQGYIVEYL

-3139 SDTNFTV
+3139 SDTTFTV
-3146 PGLKRDKEY
+3146 PNLKKDKEY

-3174 GPVIPKPKYG
+3174 GPVVPKPKYG
-3184 KSGAPGTPV
+3184 KSGPPGMPV
-3193 PSAIGRTYIDL
+3193 ASAVGRTYIDL
-3204 KWEPPKN
+3204 KWDPPTN

-3241 EPYFTINDLPEGE
+3241 EPYFTINELPEGD

-3261 AITAAGVGEYSLN
+3261 AITAAGVGEYSMN

-3282 PIVGSA
+3282 PVVGSP

-3303 GEVTFSVQTH
+3303 GEVTFSIQTH
-3313 GKPLPEVSWYK
+3313 GKPLPEVNWYK

-3338 QNDDNF
+3338 QNDDIFN
-3344 LFTLSDVG
+3344 FTLSDVG

-3366 LGRESCS
+3366 LGREACT

-3395 GDQFKIKVPFSG
+3395 GDQFKIKIPYSG
-3407 TGPFEVSV
+3407 TGPFEINV
-3415 LKDGRELKEGG
+3415 LKDGCELKEDG
-3426 RVKITEFDDYVVLV
+3426 RVKVTEFDDYVVLV
-3440 LKESVEDDTGGY
+3440 LKESEEGDTGGY

-3465 SFKLGVVSPPGSP
+3465 SFKLGVVSAPGSP
-3478 SGPLAVSEITK
+3478 TGPLAVSDITK
-3489 STCSLSWKPPRE
+3489 NTCSLSWKPPRE

-3521 WVTVSSRCKDTK
+3521 WVTVSSRCKDTN
-3533 QDVQGLVENHQYLFR
+3533 QDVQGLFENNQYLFR

-3564 NPIVAKMPFDAPGS
+3564 NPIIAKMQFDAPGT

-3591 ASLTWAKPHSD
+3591 ASLSWEKPSSD
-3602 GGGRILGYWI
+3602 GGGRILGYWV
-3612 DKKEHRTDNWSRVNN
+3612 DKKEHRTDNWTRVNS
-3627 QICTPN
+3627 QICPTN
-3633 IFNVSNLIE
+3633 MFNVSNLIE
-3642 DKQYEFRVYAENEAG
+3642 DKQYEFRVFAENEAG
-3657 MSKPS
+3657 LSKPS
-3662 MASTS
+3662 MASTT

-3673 DAAIL
+3673 DAAVL
-3678 PEFVTGLR
+3678 PEFVHPLR

-3692 GKTARFEVEITGTP
+3692 GKTARFEVEVTGTP
-3706 KPDVTWFKGSREL
+3706 KPEVSWFKGSREL
-3719 FDDNK
+3719 YESDK

-3729 DGNHYSMAIR
+3729 DGNFYTLAIK

-3780 KDVSTFEKG
+3780 RDVSTFEKG

-3809 RDGQDVRGKDYS
+3809 RDGQDVRGKDYVQ
-3821 EEVGERHAVLTIN
+3821 EVGERHALLTIN
-3834 HATKEHDGPFRI
+3834 HASKEHDGPFRL
-3846 VLENDLGTDEAVIK
+3846 VLENDLGSDEAVIK
-3860 IQINDR
+3860 IQVNDR
-3866 PDPPRFPVAENIRE
+3866 PDPPRFPVVENIRE

-3907 PPSQHWVRI
+3907 PPAQHWVRI
-3916 ASTRMAFHNVTSL
+3916 ASTRMAFHNVSNL

-3953 TATIKTDDAESKKK
+3953 TATIKTDDVESKKK
-3967 KHMEDEFGRKIRGKG
+3967 KQMEDEFGRKIRGKG
-3982 PKISDYDK
+3982 PKIADYDR

-4058 NEINVMN
+4058 NEINIMN

-4160 TKLNPDEKVK
+4160 TKLDPDEKVK

-4228 WEFAEEAFSSISPE
+4228 WEFAEDAFASISPE

-4249 LLVKQPTRRMT
+4249 LLIKQPQRRMT

-4325 IYDAYF
+4325 IFDAYF

-4356 IDCKVIAASP
+4356 FDCKVIAASP

-4372 FNDNQL
+4372 FNDLQL
-4378 TQSIKYMQKYMG
+4378 TQSVKYMQKYLG
-4390 KEYQLKV
+4390 NEYQLKV
-4397 SRCKA
+4397 SRCKG
-4402 EDKGEYIVIAQNSFG
+4402 EDKGEYTVIAQNSFG
-4417 RREEKATI
+4417 RREEKATL
-4425 SVESLTPLTPMTPS
+4425 SVEALPQIAPLTPS

-4466 SFDLRPRLIQSGSDF
+4466 SFDLRPRLIQSGGDF

-4489 QPAPKVTWY
+4489 QPQPKVTWY

-4523 LSARVDDSGRYTCE
+4523 LSARVDDTGRYTCE

-4546 TSSKITV
+4546 TSSKVTV
-4553 EDRACH
+4553 EDRAHH
-4559 EDITKGSALTS
+4559 EDTAKGSTLTS
-4570 STSRMVRRTTGGHGT
+4570 STSRMVRRTAGSH
-4585 DESSS
+4585 DDSSSSYSYNESSS
-4590 YRSET
+4590 
-4595 SSSTTTSNSRS
+4595 STVTSNTRS
-4606 SRRVIEEVSEDSSSY
+4606 SRRIIEEVSEDSSSY
-4621 SSKRSERMKSKEE
+4621 SSKRSERMKAREE
-4634 TPSFEKNLEAK
+4634 APSFEENLEAQI
-4645 TLNEGDRLKFSCSIK
+4645 LNEGDRLKFSCTVK

-4666 VEWFLNGKKLISDS
+4666 VEWFLDGEKLKSDS
-4680 LVSIKNIAGICT
+4680 LVSIKNLGGICT
-4692 LTIASVTEDDEGT
+4692 LTIASVSVDDEGT
-4705 YLCKVTNRAGEAS
+4705 YLCKVTNTAGTAS

-4723 KVNAK
+4723 QVKAS
-4728 TKKENCVIVDP
+4728 KKEEPSVEP

-4761 RLSGSPDVT
+4761 RITGNPEVT

-4776 KIVDSED
+4776 KIVNSED
-4783 FRYERAGDVYK
+4783 FRYENVGDVYK
-4794 LVIVEVFPEDSD
+4794 LAIVEVFPEDSD
-4806 IYRIEARNSA
+4806 IYRIEAKNSA
-4816 GTASSSFSIRVDVP
+4816 GTSSSSFSVRVDVP
-4830 EETPVGPVFQSF
+4830 EEPAVGPVFQSF

-4857 CPIKD
+4857 CPIED
-4862 AETVLWSKDGRTLD
+4862 AETVLWSKDGRILD

-4882 ISQSGSSFS
+4882 ISQSETKYN

-4904 YCVEAKSG
+4904 YCVEAKSAKG
-4912 KGTCKGVFTLTV
+4912 STKGTFTLSV
-4924 A
+4924 AVSSSPCADIDVLQLIKKAMQ

>member
-103 FGAKQGQKQQDG
+103 FGATPGQKQQDG

-145 APEITWF
+145 TPEITWF

-158 KAGDRIKITTSP
+158 KAGGRIKITTTP

-213 SEEKK
+213 SDEKK
-218 AQGQKPIFTQ
+218 AQGQKPMFTQ

-243 KLSADPKPTIVW
+243 KLTADPKPTIVW
-255 YQGTKIIKDGGRHKT
+255 YQGTKVLKDGGRHKT
-270 TVSANKND
+270 TVNAIKND

-297 AVAKNTLGESTA
+297 AVAKNNLGESTA

-323 CVMMEGKKAAAPE
+323 SVMMGGKKAAAPE

-348 KQEKAMLVMTCNLE
+348 KQEKTMLVMTCNLE
-362 AKPIP
+362 AKPTP

-375 QEISDGGRYSVTLT
+375 QEISDGGRYSITLT
-389 PVTGVSDSYTAML
+389 PTAGAQDSYTAKL

-438 KPKPAGTA
+438 KPKPAGTP
-446 PTFTDKPVVNQEN
+446 PTFSDKPVVNQEN
-459 KNLSIECNCTANP
+459 KNLVIECKCTANP
-472 KPIVTWFKDGRII
+472 KPVVTWFKDNRII
-485 TQNFRYKMRTT
+485 TPNFRYKMRAE

-535 VNLEGLKK
+535 VNLEGT
-543 RPKEAPPM
+543 KEAPPM
-551 MKGPPSIKLEDG
+551 LKGPPSIKLEDG
-563 GKRLVMEIKV
+563 GKRLVMELKV

-601 HENDCYFSVM
+601 HEDDCYFAVM
-611 EITNPSDLDSG
+611 EITTPSDLDSG

-639 KVNFK
+639 KVNFR
-644 ALQPKTQVEGPK
+644 ALQPKTQGEGPK

-662 PKNVIDGDAVD
+662 PKTALDGDAVD
-673 LIAKVTGTEPIT
+673 LIAKVTGTEPMT
-685 VTWIKD
+685 VTWFKD
-691 NKPLA
+691 QKPIS
-696 ASDVY
+696 ASDVH

-714 PEVYPE
+714 PEIYPE

-731 TAGSAMC
+731 AAGSAMC

-748 QQDQKDKKDKK
+748 QQDQKGKKDKDK
-759 EEDPKAKQPEAKPA
+759 KQEDPKAKQPEAKPS
-773 PQIKEPEQQESKVQ
+773 PQIKEPEPESK

-793 PGDNKAKKAEE
+793 PADNKAKKSEE
-804 IDGGPNTDDG
+804 NDDGPNNEDG

-824 PLIMMEDYEQT
+824 PVIMMEDYEQT
-835 SAAKQDDGYEP
+835 SAPPKDDGYEQ

-851 IQKPIKVDGP
+851 VPKPGKVEGP

-868 LENQVI
+868 VENQVI
-874 VEGDPIQV
+874 VEGDPIKV
-882 DLEINVQDGAASP
+882 DVQINVQDGAASP

-900 KGKREMKNDSR
+900 KGKRELKNDSR

-916 GKASAKFVMQKS
+916 DKASAKLVMQKS

-938 QLMQDGVKVDEI
+938 QLMQDGVTVDEM

-973 QKKKKDSSEEDPD
+973 QSKKKDSTEEDPD
-986 WGNLKPDGNFDKKRR
+986 WGNLKPVDKKRR

-1023 DEKPG
+1023 DEKKD
-1028 SQTSSRRGSLL
+1028 SSRRQSMDNLDIPL
-1039 IDKVERT
+1039 PVMKPSVDKLEAMEQQRRT
-1046 AFESVSMAQKRASVE
+1046 SMQQRRASLVDLIPDWPTLQHREAKRE
-1061 SLTIEQATSTM
+1061 SLAQVVEENKKPTQDFRSM
-1072 KMTKRASVE
+1072 QLKR
-1081 TVEVEQS
+1081 
-1088 KLKIGKGK
+1088 
-1096 IPAAEAEEETV
+1096 
-1107 TLKKVPKQEATS
+1107 
-1119 KKTSVGA
+1119 
-1126 EEDSGPSGP
+1126 
-1135 FLKPKRSLIPGDA
+1135 R
-1148 ESQTGPFVKLKK
+1148 
-1160 SSISKLELEEKTS
+1160 
-1173 GDKGQKT
+1173 
-1180 DKKKKES
+1180 
-1187 TTEQA
+1187 
-1192 QQMFG
+1192 
-1197 VTLKGRKGKDQDEGI
+1197 
-1212 VDFGVHL
+1212 
-1219 KSFGK
+1219 
-1224 HKEPDKFLEDLE
+1224 EPDKFLEELE
-1236 DIKTMEGEKMVHFT
+1236 DIKTIEGEKSVHFS
-1250 CGFCKPNAMV
+1250 CGFCKPNAQV

-1280 DQEYILDIQNVKL
+1280 GQEYILDIQSVKL

-1307 SSAWL
+1307 TSAWL

-1321 DFTQKLPAKYE
+1321 DFTQKLPPKYE

-1339 VLECFVSDPRAKVK
+1339 ILECFVSDPRAKVK
-1353 WFKNGEPIEYTPGKL
+1353 WFKNGQPIEYTPGKM

-1381 INANSDDEADYTC
+1381 INANSDDEAEYTC
-1394 TCGDAST
+1394 TCGSAST
-1401 FCKLAVTE
+1401 SCKLAVTE
-1409 PEWDFMKKLDDIEA
+1409 PEWEFMKKLDDIEA
-1423 MERDKCYFECD
+1423 MEREKCYFECD

-1487 LTKETTGE
+1487 LNKETTGE

-1514 EKGTLILECK
+1514 EKGTLVLECK

-1541 VDKDDSRVEITKK
+1541 IDKDDPRVEITKK

-1583 CNVTVDELPKPPKVD
+1583 CNVTVEELPKPPKVD

-1607 VKRGETIAMAIP
+1607 VKKGETIAMAIP
-1619 FVGTPK
+1619 FIGTPK

-1641 TDIETA
+1641 TDIETD

-1657 AQRTDTG
+1657 AQRGDTG
-1664 GYELTL
+1664 EYELTL

-1702 CDRCALLWDHPKEDG
+1702 SDRCALLWDHPKEDG

-1724 IVEMKDADKDAWEQV
+1724 IVEMKDAEKDSWEEV

-1749 SDLKPGHRYQFRV
+1749 ADLKPGHRYQFRV

-1795 SILDYDKDY
+1795 SIVDYDKDY
-1804 VELAWA
+1804 AELAWA

-1825 EKREKGKDKWDKG
+1825 EKKERGKDNWEKG
-1838 VEVPGSDCQG
+1838 VEIPGSECQG

-1856 KDYEF
+1856 KEYEF
-1861 RIMAKNKGGLSEPS
+1861 RVMAKNKAGLSKPS

-1884 ARRVKPRIMDKDK
+1884 ARRVKPRIVNKDK
-1897 LMQVRVKA
+1897 LSTVRVKA
-1905 PKEFAIALE
+1905 PKDFDMTVD
-1914 YVGEPVP
+1914 YVGEPAPNVT
-1921 EVKWTRKLLADLK
+1921 WTRQLLASIK
-1934 KKDDK
+1934 AKDDK
-1939 TETVESGGDVVV
+1939 VETVEAGGDVVV
-1951 NNSVPKKSNIT
+1951 NNDTPKKSTIN
-1962 YKQTVRKDTGM
+1962 YKKTVRKDTGM
-1973 YTCTVGNK
+1973 YTCTVANK

-1992 VLSPPTRPEGPL
+1992 VLAPPSRPEGPL
-2004 AVKDVTKDSVTLE
+2004 VVKDVTKDSATLE

-2034 EKYDTKKGR
+2034 EKYDAKKGR
-2043 WEPVKDLVKGTSLTV
+2043 WEPVKDLVKGTSITV

-2071 VAVSDN
+2071 MAVSDN

-2119 PPESDGGNPIQGYN
+2119 PPESDGGNPIKGYN

-2149 DPVKDLEFEDA
+2149 DLINDLEFEDS

-2177 AGTSE
+2177 AGSSE

-2206 YGAKEIRVR
+2206 FGAKEIRVR

-2223 LGISGAPTPTVT
+2223 MGISGAPTPTVT
-2235 WQKDGRPLT
+2235 WQKDGRPLS
-2244 PRAGTSNN
+2244 PRAATSNT
-2252 EDSAKLNVPKAER
+2252 EDAAKLNVPKAER

-2303 SDVFAESCLLS
+2303 SDVFADSCVLS
-2314 WKKPEDNGGAD
+2314 WKKPEDNGGAE

-2349 GTSHPIKGL
+2349 GTSHPVKGL

-2371 NMYGVSEPLETTKP
+2371 NMYGVGEPLETTKP
-2385 TLAKNPYDT
+2385 VLAKNPYDT
-2394 PDAPRDVQ
+2394 PDAPKDVQ

-2416 APDNDGG
+2416 APENDGG

-2428 YMVEKKPRGGEWIQV
+2428 YIVEKKPKGGEWIQV
-2443 NNFPVKDTSYSVMN
+2443 NNFPVKDTQFSVMN
-2457 LQEGQELEFRV
+2457 LQEGQEVEFRV
-2468 MAINDGGLGK
+2468 MAVNDGGAGK
-2478 PSKATPSHLVRDQVF
+2478 PSKATPPHLVRDQVF
-2493 AAGAPSAP
+2493 AAGAPNAP

-2516 KPSNDGGGKITGY
+2516 KPSNDGGGRITGY
-2529 IVEKKKAGEDWK
+2529 IVEKKKPGEDWK

-2549 SCTVPNLNEGDEV
+2549 SCSIPNLTEGDEL
-2562 QFRVTPVNAFGPGE
+2562 QFRVIPVNAFGPGE
-2576 ASHPTSV
+2576 ASKPTSV
-2583 IKVENQPEKP
+2583 VKVENQPEKP
-2593 SMDMSGVKDVNVKAG
+2593 AFDMSGVKDVCVKAG
-2608 QTITIKIPFTGFPKP
+2608 QTITIKIPYTGFPKP
-2623 TAAWVNGDTDI
+2623 TASWVNGDTDI
-2634 EDDSRTDLKVKD
+2634 EEDSRTDLKVKD
-2646 DHVLLTTTNAKRSDA
+2646 DHVLLTTTNAKRSDT

-2666 TLKNASGTESASL
+2666 TLKNPSGSESASV

-2689 PTGPLT
+2689 PSGPLT

-2715 GEPINN
+2715 GEPVNN
-2721 YVVEKRVDGTDRWMK
+2721 YIVEKRVDGTDKWMK

-2766 MGVSD
+2766 NGVSD

-2803 ISLSWTPPRRDG
+2803 ISLTWTPPRRDG

-2841 VLDNECTCK
+2841 VPDNECICK

-2856 EYEFRVAAVNEAG
+2856 EYEFRVAAVNDAG

-2886 VAPKISPDYVPRDVI
+2886 VAPKVSPDYIPRDVI

-2908 KIVIPYIGNPTPKTT
+2908 KIVIPYTGNPIPKTT

-2928 ASVLEDSR
+2928 VSVLEDSR
-2936 IKFIN
+2936 IKFTN
-2941 DPLEVKLVNK
+2941 DPTEVKLVNK

-2974 YVNVIVVDSPGKPE
+2974 YVNVIVVDAPGKPE

-2993 NDITPDSCKL
+2993 NDITPDSCRL

-3011 GGSPITNYRIE
+3011 GGSPITNYRVE

-3028 GNWDSVTKYARGTS
+3028 GNWESVSKYARGTS

-3069 LETAT
+3069 IETAT
-3074 SVIAQHPY
+3074 SVVAQHPY

-3115 ILGYVVEYL
+3115 IQGYIVEYL

-3139 SDTNFTV
+3139 SDTTFTV
-3146 PGLKRDKEY
+3146 PNLKKDKEY

-3174 GPVIPKPKYG
+3174 GPVVPKPKYG
-3184 KSGAPGTPV
+3184 KSGPPGMPV
-3193 PSAIGRTYIDL
+3193 ASAVGRTYIDL
-3204 KWEPPKN
+3204 KWDPPTN

-3241 EPYFTINDLPEGE
+3241 EPYFTINELPEGD

-3261 AITAAGVGEYSLN
+3261 AITAAGVGEYSMN

-3282 PIVGSA
+3282 PVVGSP

-3303 GEVTFSVQTH
+3303 GEVTFSIQTH
-3313 GKPLPEVSWYK
+3313 GKPLPEVNWYK

-3338 QNDDNF
+3338 QNDDIFN
-3344 LFTLSDVG
+3344 FTLSDVG

-3366 LGRESCS
+3366 LGREACT

-3395 GDQFKIKVPFSG
+3395 GDQFKIKIPYSG
-3407 TGPFEVSV
+3407 TGPFEINV
-3415 LKDGRELKEGG
+3415 LKDGCELKEDG
-3426 RVKITEFDDYVVLV
+3426 RVKVTEFDDYVVLV
-3440 LKESVEDDTGGY
+3440 LKESEEGDTGGY

-3465 SFKLGVVSPPGSP
+3465 SFKLGVVSAPGSP
-3478 SGPLAVSEITK
+3478 TGPLAVSDITK
-3489 STCSLSWKPPRE
+3489 NTCSLSWKPPRE

-3521 WVTVSSRCKDTK
+3521 WVTVSSRCKDTN
-3533 QDVQGLVENHQYLFR
+3533 QDVQGLFENNQYLFR

-3564 NPIVAKMPFDAPGS
+3564 NPIIAKMQFDAPGT

-3591 ASLTWAKPHSD
+3591 ASLSWEKPSSD
-3602 GGGRILGYWI
+3602 GGGRILGYWV
-3612 DKKEHRTDNWSRVNN
+3612 DKKEHRTDNWTRVNS
-3627 QICTPN
+3627 QICPTN
-3633 IFNVSNLIE
+3633 MFNVSNLIE
-3642 DKQYEFRVYAENEAG
+3642 DKQYEFRVFAENEAG
-3657 MSKPS
+3657 LSKPS
-3662 MASTS
+3662 MASTT

-3673 DAAIL
+3673 DAAVL
-3678 PEFVTGLR
+3678 PEFVHPLR

-3692 GKTARFEVEITGTP
+3692 GKTARFEVEVTGTP
-3706 KPDVTWFKGSREL
+3706 KPEVSWFKGSREL
-3719 FDDNK
+3719 YESDK

-3729 DGNHYSMAIR
+3729 DGNFYTLAIK

-3780 KDVSTFEKG
+3780 RDVSTFEKG

-3809 RDGQDVRGKDYS
+3809 RDGQDVRGKDYVQ
-3821 EEVGERHAVLTIN
+3821 EVGERHALLTIN
-3834 HATKEHDGPFRI
+3834 HASKEHDGPFRL
-3846 VLENDLGTDEAVIK
+3846 VLENDLGSDEAVIK
-3860 IQINDR
+3860 IQVNDR
-3866 PDPPRFPVAENIRE
+3866 PDPPRFPVVENIRE

-3907 PPSQHWVRI
+3907 PPAQHWVRI
-3916 ASTRMAFHNVTSL
+3916 ASTRMAFHNVSNL

-3953 TATIKTDDAESKKK
+3953 TATIKTDDVESKKK
-3967 KHMEDEFGRKIRGKG
+3967 KQMEDEFGRKIRGKG
-3982 PKISDYDK
+3982 PKIADYDR

-4058 NEINVMN
+4058 NEINIMN

-4160 TKLNPDEKVK
+4160 TKLDPDEKVK

-4228 WEFAEEAFSSISPE
+4228 WEFAEDAFASISPE

-4249 LLVKQPTRRMT
+4249 LLIKQPQRRMT

-4325 IYDAYF
+4325 IFDAYF

-4356 IDCKVIAASP
+4356 FDCKVIAASP

-4372 FNDNQL
+4372 FNDLQL
-4378 TQSIKYMQKYMG
+4378 TQSVKYMQKYLG
-4390 KEYQLKV
+4390 NEYQLKV
-4397 SRCKA
+4397 SRCKG
-4402 EDKGEYIVIAQNSFG
+4402 EDKGEYTVIAQNSFG
-4417 RREEKATI
+4417 RREEKATL
-4425 SVESLTPLTPMTPS
+4425 SVEALPQIAPLTPS

-4466 SFDLRPRLIQSGSDF
+4466 SFDLRPRLIQSGGDF

-4489 QPAPKVTWY
+4489 QPQPKVTWY

-4523 LSARVDDSGRYTCE
+4523 LSARVDDTGRYTCE

-4546 TSSKITV
+4546 TSSKVTV
-4553 EDRACH
+4553 EDRAHH
-4559 EDITKGSALTS
+4559 EDTAKGSTLTS
-4570 STSRMVRRTTGGHGT
+4570 STSRMVRRTAGSH
-4585 DESSS
+4585 DDSSSSYSYNESSS
-4590 YRSET
+4590 
-4595 SSSTTTSNSRS
+4595 STVTSNTRS
-4606 SRRVIEEVSEDSSSY
+4606 SRRIIEEVSEDSSSY
-4621 SSKRSERMKSKEE
+4621 SSKRSERMKAREE
-4634 TPSFEKNLEAK
+4634 APSFEENLEAQI
-4645 TLNEGDRLKFSCSIK
+4645 LNEGDRLKFSCTVK

-4666 VEWFLNGKKLISDS
+4666 VEWFLDGEKLKSDS
-4680 LVSIKNIAGICT
+4680 LVSIKNLGGICT
-4692 LTIASVTEDDEGT
+4692 LTIASVSVDDEGT
-4705 YLCKVTNRAGEAS
+4705 YLCKVTNTAGTAS

-4723 KVNAK
+4723 QVKAS
-4728 TKKENCVIVDP
+4728 KKEEPSVEP

-4761 RLSGSPDVT
+4761 RITGNPEVT

-4776 KIVDSED
+4776 KIVNSED
-4783 FRYERAGDVYK
+4783 FRYENVGDVYK
-4794 LVIVEVFPEDSD
+4794 LAIVEVFPEDSD
-4806 IYRIEARNSA
+4806 IYRIEAKNSA
-4816 GTASSSFSIRVDVP
+4816 GTSSSSFSVRVDVP
-4830 EETPVGPVFQSF
+4830 EEPAVGPVFQSF

-4857 CPIKD
+4857 CPIED
-4862 AETVLWSKDGRTLD
+4862 AETVLWSKDGRILD

-4882 ISQSGSSFS
+4882 ISQSETKYN

-4904 YCVEAKSG
+4904 YCVEAKSAKG
-4912 KGTCKGVFTLTV
+4912 STKGTFTLSV
-4924 A
+4924 AVSSSPCADIDVLQLIKKAMQ